1 MKCVDCG
8 SEQDGN
14 LVHSG
19 VDAFVLGVI
28 DLVGRICYECA
39 RLRKTDEQDQSSMA
53 TARYVENS

>member
-8 SEQDGN
+8 TEQDGN

-39 RLRKTDEQDQSSMA
+39 RVRKTDEQA
-53 TARYVENS
+53 